1 MGNGGEIDNGDE
13 WGCTALHAASN
24 KGHDDVVKVLL
35 AGGAKIDME
44 DNDGETPLFKAALKG
59 HASVVEQLLARGAQP
74 DVRTVTGATALMFF
88 HCTPALTDYAIRR
101 IRNFMQDEAQRFWM
115 TFSGDC
121 CFCDWYCDEMDGR
134 SIERAQG
141 YLLGKK
147 ILCEQCCDR
156 ILADIARDG
165 ADAWCRGWGQDYD
178 IFENALGGLARP
190 R

>member
-1 MGNGGEIDNGDE
+1 MVRLAAQEGHLHIVQSLLRHGAPIDHRDE

-121 CFCDWYCDEMDGR
+121 CFCD
-134 SIERAQG
+134 
-141 YLLGKK
+141 
-147 ILCEQCCDR
+147 
-156 ILADIARDG
+156 
-165 ADAWCRGWGQDYD
+165 
-178 IFENALGGLARP
+178 
-190 R
+190 